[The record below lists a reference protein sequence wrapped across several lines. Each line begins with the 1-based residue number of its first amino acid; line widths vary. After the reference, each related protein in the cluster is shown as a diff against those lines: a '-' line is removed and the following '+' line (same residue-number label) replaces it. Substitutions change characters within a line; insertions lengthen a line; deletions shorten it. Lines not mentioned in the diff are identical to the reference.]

1 MAFFPTEPI
10 IFGLTPLP
18 FLLLISIVLSLIV
31 SLVYKY
37 MTDQTLMRELKKD
50 LKKYQD
56 AMKDARDDAAKTS
69 ELSKKAMA
77 VNMKYM
83 KQTMKPML
91 ITMLPFILIF
101 WWLKSVL
108 VDVIVIP
115 LSFWPGHLG
124 WVGTYIIFSMA
135 FTTLFRKLLKVT

>member
-1 MAFFPTEPI
+1 MAYFPVEPV
-10 IFGLTPLP
+10 IFGLTPVP
-18 FLLLISIVLSLIV
+18 FLLLISIVLSIFV
-31 SLVYKY
+31 SLIYKY

-56 AMKDARDDAAKTS
+56 AMKETKDDPDKMS
-69 ELSKKAMA
+69 DLSKKAMS

-101 WWLKSVL
+101 WWLRSIL
-108 VDVIVIP
+108 EDVIVVP

-124 WVGTYIIFSMA
+124 WIGTYIIFSMI
-135 FTTLFRKLLKVT
+135 FTTIFRKALKVA